1 MSLLITLV
9 TFQGNTHVSSQ
20 VTSPEGIDYKIFLEG
35 TKLNYQ
41 QDISINESY
50 GADFVDFIITEFT
63 TNSIFTVNSINSS
76 YIEMNQTMTVSM
88 DSYANINDTVY
99 YPDYYMTLS
108 INDTNTGTL
117 SSNFVA
123 NTTSM
128 DITILEA
135 NGTDI
140 RPTAVYKNNGFN
152 EVDQPG
158 VISLASNNFYQIKPN
173 ASNWA
178 VGEVV
183 DGYTVNGTE
192 VFHGLNTWLL
202 WMDLGWA
209 TFQLYYEKNTGILL
223 GVFGHAESSRSI
235 RITSYTL
242 DLSVFENDIPVIGA
256 NDGFTVNSTLPVDI
270 SFQVIDDNIIMYNLY
285 QNGTLF
291 TSGSILTDWSF
302 IITPDLGNTT
312 WTLEVIDK
320 FNIKVSASTWV
331 NYEIPL
337 DDTSTTN
344 ATTSEISNT
353 ISSLS
358 ESTTSDIDSVTVP
371 SSFFP
376 VFAFGIFT
384 SLIILIGKKSG
395 RK

>member
-9 TFQGNTHVSSQ
+9 TFQGNTHVFSQ
-20 VTSPEGIDYKIFLEG
+20 VTPPEGIDYKVFLDG

-41 QDISINESY
+41 HDISINESY

-63 TNSIFTVNSINSS
+63 TNSIFKVNSINSS
-76 YIEMNQTMTVSM
+76 YIEMDQTMTVSM

-128 DITILEA
+128 DITILDA

-173 ASNWA
+173 SSNWA

-192 VFHGLNTWLL
+192 VFHGLNAWLL

-235 RITSYTL
+235 IITSYTL

-256 NDGFTVNSTLPVDI
+256 NDGFTVNSTLPVNI
-270 SFQVIDDNIIMYNLY
+270 SFQVIDDNIVMYNLY
-285 QNGTLF
+285 QNDTIF
-291 TSGSILTDWSF
+291 TSGSKLTDWSF

-320 FNIKVSASTWV
+320 FNIKTSATTWV
-331 NYEIPL
+331 KYEIPS
-337 DDTSTTN
+337 DNTSIPDTE
-344 ATTSEISNT
+344 TTSKDSISAT
-353 ISSLS
+353 I
-358 ESTTSDIDSVTVP
+358 P
-371 SSFFP
+371 SSFNP
-376 VFAFGIFT
+376 VFVFGIYAF
-384 SLIILIGKKSG
+384 LIYYIIKKSS
-395 RK
+395 KK